1 MSDLAP
7 LLGRTLVIVAH
18 PDDEAVTCGALM
30 QRMREPAV
38 LFCTDGAP
46 LDAYFWTRY
55 GSREAYAALRQKE
68 ARDALG
74 CVGVNNV
81 QFLTSPRTG
90 QPITDQH
97 LFEYLEE
104 AVAGLHQVIERLRP
118 EILLT
123 LAYEGGHPDHDSC
136 NFITSEVARECCL
149 PAWEMPVYSLFHEGE
164 RRFQKFIRASGP
176 ELELHPT
183 REEIAR
189 KRRVLEAYASQGH
202 FLLNFDAATERFR
215 PLAQYDYSRRPHEGV
230 LNYESWQW
238 PMTGEQVAAA
248 FAAYLGEHAR
258 PKAAEQP

>member
-1 MSDLAP
+1 MDDLAP

-30 QRMREPAV
+30 QRMREAVV

-46 LDAYFWTRY
+46 LDAYFWTRH

-68 ARDALG
+68 AQSALAM
-74 CVGVNNV
+74 VGVNHV
-81 QFLTSPRTG
+81 QFLRAPRSG

-97 LFEYLEE
+97 LFEHLDE
-104 AVAGLHQVIERLRP
+104 AIAGVLQAVDHIRP
-118 EILLT
+118 EALLT

-136 NFITSEVARECCL
+136 NFITSVVARARSL
-149 PAWEMPVYSLFHEGE
+149 PAWEMPVYSLFHQDE
-164 RRFQKFIRASGP
+164 RKFQKFIPAPGP
-176 ELELHPT
+176 ELELHPA

-189 KRRVLEAYASQGH
+189 KRRMLAAYSSQGH

-215 PLAQYDYSRRPHEGV
+215 RLAEYDYSRRPHEGV
-230 LNYESWQW
+230 LNYEAWQW

-248 FAAYLGEHAR
+248 FAAYLREHAV
-258 PKAAEQP
+258 PQAAERR